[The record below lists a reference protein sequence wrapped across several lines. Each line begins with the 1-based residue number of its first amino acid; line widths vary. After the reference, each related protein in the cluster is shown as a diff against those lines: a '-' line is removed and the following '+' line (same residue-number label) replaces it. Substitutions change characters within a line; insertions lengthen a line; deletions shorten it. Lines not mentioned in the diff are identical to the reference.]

1 MKQLVLLPSARPS
14 LHALTFLLLAAAHC
28 AWTAPAPE
36 SHHDSLSEAA
46 ASNQPPQH
54 HQGRCRLTRG
64 RWCGLYHS
72 QLPIPAKL
80 APAYGKTCPGSCS
93 GVGVCN
99 AMTGQ
104 VSVLMKSLH

>member
-1 MKQLVLLPSARPS
+1 MTQLVLLPSARPS
-14 LHALTFLLLAAAHC
+14 LHALTLLLLAAAHC
-28 AWTAPAPE
+28 AGTVPAPE
-36 SHHDSLSEAA
+36 THHDSLSEAA
-46 ASNQPPQH
+46 VNQPSQH

-72 QLPIPAKL
+72 QLRIPAKL
-80 APAYGKTCPGSCS
+80 APAYGKTCPASCS

-104 VSVLMKSLH
+104 VSVLCRPLH